1 MKIPVSW
8 LEKYIKLDGLDINQL
23 AHLMTMAGTEV
34 SSVEHIGES
43 WDSEH
48 LVVGEI
54 VVDVAPGKVVV
65 VVVVVV
71 VVDVVVVVAPGGA
84 ICAALILAIG
94 LEITI
99 PVLVNGPAH
108 DCPVATR

>member
-1 MKIPVSW
+1 M
-8 LEKYIKLDGLDINQL
+8 
-23 AHLMTMAGTEV
+23 
-34 SSVEHIGES
+34 
-43 WDSEH
+43 
-48 LVVGEI
+48 VGAI
-54 VVDVAPGKVVV
+54 VVDVAPGKV

-84 ICAALILAIG
+84 ICAALIRAMG